1 MSRCSHKHN
10 THQADGARPGVTLP
24 LRAFPSTAPSIIL
37 SLTLQQPVQ
46 SINDIVLSFT
56 ISFFFSLSLCV
67 FVQLGSSNYVCMCV
81 FCQRRH
87 ARVKRLMD
95 KPQSKLLLRLSS
107 PFSTFHS
114 LLSINRFVVKKILVC
129 FPFAFKQRFAY
140 SSEHLDDD
148 HSVEEKVE
156 DLMYLAMPAVTC
168 GNTP

>member
-1 MSRCSHKHN
+1 M
-10 THQADGARPGVTLP
+10 TLSY
-24 LRAFPSTAPSIIL
+24 L
-37 SLTLQQPVQ
+37 LQF
-46 SINDIVLSFT
+46 L
-56 ISFFFSLSLCV
+56 FFFSLSLCV

-168 GNTP
+168 GNTPWTVKLTAVTCCTQQQGRVKLVTLQRSWSNNNSLRLPPLTLLTQCNI